1 MSAPTIG
8 RVASLPGRLRRLPA
22 LAAALAQLAQ
32 AAGSFALQVVAAH
45 ALGASGLGTISLCL
59 GTTILTTA
67 VTSGLVGDSL
77 TVLDRHDRRVRA
89 ALQAWLVVVTLAGS
103 VGAALVLN
111 LTGVLGGGEAV
122 LFAVA
127 TAAFQVEE
135 VLRRV
140 LMAVHALLD
149 PPRRRRRRRRDDA
162 AQPAPRRRDPGGL
175 LPPVGRRRPG
185 GRHPRARSPCCRG
198 AERRLVPLRGAALRE
213 VIAFGGWR
221 GAQVALTPTGLT
233 ISRFVLLGAT
243 GAVALGEV
251 EAGRILGAPALLV
264 VQGLG
269 SYLLSTYARDRALP
283 LETLK
288 ARARRASLAMAGTA
302 VALGVVVT
310 ALTPFL
316 APLAVG
322 RSIDVHLVTVAGWA
336 LFAAATATMQPFAS
350 LAVTRGSQR
359 AVFGLRSLDV
369 VVGTGLLALALGPIG
384 LAAPL
389 TPLVLAVGPV
399 LSGVLVRTV
408 VLRTTGAD
416 PVEGQS

>member
-1 MSAPTIG
+1 M
-8 RVASLPGRLRRLPA
+8 ASLPGRLRRLPA

-103 VGAALVLN
+103 VGAALVLD
-111 LTGVLGGGEAV
+111 LTGVLTGGEAV

-140 LMAVHALLD
+140 LMAVQRFWTLLVVDGVAVATTLLSLLLVEEIGVGSFLLSVAVGQAAGIVVALAVL
-149 PPRRRRRRRRDDA
+149 PR
-162 AQPAPRRRDPGGL
+162 
-175 LPPVGRRRPG
+175 
-185 GRHPRARSPCCRG
+185 

-269 SYLLSTYARDRALP
+269 SYLLSTYARDHALP
-283 LETLK
+283 LDVLR

-322 RSIDVHLVTVAGWA
+322 RAIDVHLVTVAGWA

-359 AVFGLRSLDV
+359 AVFGLRALDV

-408 VLRTTGAD
+408 VLRTPGAD
-416 PVEGQS
+416 RSEGQS

>member
-103 VGAALVLN
+103 AGAALVLN
-111 LTGVLGGGEAV
+111 LTGVLGSGEAV

-140 LMAVHALLD
+140 LMAVQRFWTLLVVD
-149 PPRRRRRRRRDDA
+149 GVAVATTLLSLLLVDEIEVGSFLLSVAVGQAAGILVAAAVLPR
-162 AQPAPRRRDPGGL
+162 
-175 LPPVGRRRPG
+175 
-185 GRHPRARSPCCRG
+185 
-198 AERRLVPLRGAALRE
+198 AERRIVPLRGAALRQ
-213 VIAFGGWR
+213 VLAFGGWR

-283 LETLK
+283 LTTLV

-302 VALGVVVT
+302 VALGMVVT
-310 ALTPFL
+310 ALTPLL

-336 LFAAATATMQPFAS
+336 VFAAATATMQPFAS

-359 AVFGLRSLDV
+359 AVFGLRALDV

-389 TPLVLAVGPV
+389 TPFVLAVGPV
-399 LSGVLVRTV
+399 LSGLLVRTV
-408 VLRTTGAD
+408 VLRAPGAHRS
-416 PVEGQS
+416 GSRS

>member
-1 MSAPTIG
+1 MSAPTTG
-8 RVASLPGRLRRLPA
+8 AVASLSGRLRRLPA

-77 TVLDRHDRRVRA
+77 TVLDRHEPRVRA

-111 LTGVLGGGEAV
+111 VTGVLGGGEAV

-140 LMAVHALLD
+140 LMAVQRFWTLLVVD
-149 PPRRRRRRRRDDA
+149 GVAVATTLLSLLLVDEIQVGSFLLSVAVGQA
-162 AQPAPRRRDPGGL
+162 AGILVAIAVLPAT
-175 LPPVGRRRPG
+175 
-185 GRHPRARSPCCRG
+185 
-198 AERRLVPLRGAALRE
+198 ERRLVPLRGAALRE

-233 ISRFVLLGAT
+233 ISRFVLLGAA
-243 GAVALGEV
+243 GSVALGEV

-310 ALTPFL
+310 ALTPLL

-350 LAVTRGSQR
+350 LAVTRGNQR

-408 VLRTTGAD
+408 VLRTPGAD
-416 PVEGQS
+416 HAEGQS

>member
-140 LMAVHALLD
+140 LMAVTRFWTLLVVD
-149 PPRRRRRRRRDDA
+149 GVAVAATLLSLLLVDEIQVGSFLLSVAVGQAAGILVAVAVLPR
-162 AQPAPRRRDPGGL
+162 
-175 LPPVGRRRPG
+175 
-185 GRHPRARSPCCRG
+185 

-359 AVFGLRSLDV
+359 AVFGLRALDV